1 MAGHKGMV
9 GSAILRKLQSDGFHN
24 LLLRTRQEIDLLD
37 QHAVERFY
45 DEARPEYV
53 FIAAARVG
61 GIHANNSSRAQFIY
75 ENLQIQ
81 NNIIHSAYESGVK
94 KLLFLGSS
102 CIYPRNAPQPMKEEY
117 LLTGELEPT
126 NEPYALAKI
135 VGIKMCENYYRQNG
149 CQFFSLMPTNAYG
162 PNDNYDLETSHVL
175 PALMRK
181 IHEAKV
187 INAKEVTVWGSGK
200 VLREFIHVDDLASA
214 ITFVM
219 RCDFSLLYKSG
230 FTHLN
235 VGTGKE
241 ISIREL
247 AELVSRIGGFSGDLV
262 FDKSMPDGAPRKL
275 LDVSR
280 INELGWLHTI
290 PLAEGIS
297 ATYNW
302 YINKHK
308 PKKH

>member
-1 MAGHKGMV
+1 
-9 GSAILRKLQSDGFHN
+9 
-24 LLLRTRQEIDLLD
+24 
-37 QHAVERFY
+37 
-45 DEARPEYV
+45 
-53 FIAAARVG
+53 
-61 GIHANNSSRAQFIY
+61 
-75 ENLQIQ
+75 
-81 NNIIHSAYESGVK
+81 
-94 KLLFLGSS
+94 
-102 CIYPRNAPQPMKEEY
+102 
-117 LLTGELEPT
+117 
-126 NEPYALAKI
+126 
-135 VGIKMCENYYRQNG
+135 
-149 CQFFSLMPTNAYG
+149 
-162 PNDNYDLETSHVL
+162 
-175 PALMRK
+175 MRK